1 MNNLLIDTV
10 GWAGVLSLL
19 AAYALVS
26 IRKVEGDS
34 AVYQLLNLAG
44 SAFLILNSFHYKA
57 FSSVGVNIAWV
68 GIAVYTM
75 VRRNRARGEQG

>member
-1 MNNLLIDTV
+1 MNNLLIDIV
-10 GWAGVLSLL
+10 GWVGVLSLL

-26 IRKVEGDS
+26 MKKVEGDS
-34 AVYQLLNLAG
+34 AVYQWLNLAG

-57 FSSVGVNIAWV
+57 FPSVGVNVAWV

-75 VRRNRARGEQG
+75 VRRNRARGEPG

>member
-1 MNNLLIDTV
+1 MNNLLIDIV

-26 IRKVEGDS
+26 MKKVEGDS

-57 FSSVGVNIAWV
+57 FPSVGVNIAWV

>member
-1 MNNLLIDTV
+1 MNDFLIDIV

-26 IRKVEGDS
+26 MKKVEGDS

-57 FSSVGVNIAWV
+57 FPSVGVNIAWV

-75 VRRNRARGEQG
+75 VRSNRAKGEQK

>member
-26 IRKVEGDS
+26 MKKVEGDS
-34 AVYQLLNLAG
+34 AAYQLLNLAG

-57 FSSVGVNIAWV
+57 FPSVGVNVAWV